1 MPLIQFTTLIRLYTC
16 LFMLLCLFTYV
27 EIFCVPTFMDPSPQ
41 LLQEGYVTGNVLHLN
56 IF

>member
-1 MPLIQFTTLIRLYTC
+1 MPLIQFTTLIQLYPC

-27 EIFCVPTFMDPSPQ
+27 EIFCVPTFMYPSPQ

-56 IF
+56 VY